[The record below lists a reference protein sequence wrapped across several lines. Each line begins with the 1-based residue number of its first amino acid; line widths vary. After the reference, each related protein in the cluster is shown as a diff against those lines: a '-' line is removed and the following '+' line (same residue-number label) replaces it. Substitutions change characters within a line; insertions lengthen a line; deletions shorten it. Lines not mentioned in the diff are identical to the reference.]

1 MSKSMRKRL
10 QAQGVM
16 ESEIDRVIEVI
27 REAIMADIL
36 GVVVVPESAE
46 KRNLA
51 VVIDVVIKAME
62 KEAENAD
69 ATDILG

>member
-27 REAIMADIL
+27 RAAIMADIL
-36 GVVVVPESAE
+36 GTVVVPESAE

-62 KEAENAD
+62 KEAKDGA
-69 ATDILG
+69 

>member
-16 ESEIDRVIEVI
+16 EDEIDRVIEVI
-27 REAIMADIL
+27 RAAIMADIL
-36 GVVVVPESAE
+36 GVVVVPKGAE

-62 KEAENAD
+62 KEAKDGA
-69 ATDILG
+69 

>member
-16 ESEIDRVIEVI
+16 EDEIDRVIEVI
-27 REAIMADIL
+27 RAAIMADIL
-36 GVVVVPESAE
+36 GAVVVPEGAE

-51 VVIDVVIKAME
+51 VVIDVVIKAMG

-69 ATDILG
+69 L

>member
-16 ESEIDRVIEVI
+16 EGEIDRVIEVI
-27 REAIMADIL
+27 RAAIMADIL
-36 GVVVVPESAE
+36 GTVVVPESAE

-62 KEAENAD
+62 KDAEDGA
-69 ATDILG
+69 

>member
-16 ESEIDRVIEVI
+16 ESELDRVIEVI
-27 REAIMADIL
+27 RAAIMADIL
-36 GVVVVPESAE
+36 GTVVAPESAE

-62 KEAENAD
+62 KEAKDGA
-69 ATDILG
+69 